1 MLDVHCTN
9 FHNFL
14 FWMFHFDIWKLIFE
28 QVIFLAKQLC
38 KRLISFYLIS
48 TSLAS
53 LFLPHF
59 AILLAGFSPWAPKLD
74 LFHPW
79 CNKNSRITKMWLKA
93 CWEFVWYLFEGKS
106 WCVPKEASE
115 NCIVWHYMPSFTHLI
130 RPLSPFSPFH
140 IPSFMKRQQRGG
152 DIHNFRKLRNSSL
165 SGIFSK
171 VLQSNQYFQTL
182 AFWDLTS
189 KCVTFSP
196 EYSQK

>member
-28 QVIFLAKQLC
+28 KSYISCIATLQTTHQFWLNFHFPCLSIFAPFCWFKTL
-38 KRLISFYLIS
+38 S
-48 TSLAS
+48 T
-53 LFLPHF
+53 
-59 AILLAGFSPWAPKLD
+59 IKLD

-140 IPSFMKRQQRGG
+140 IPSFMKRQQRGA
-152 DIHNFRKLRNSSL
+152 DIHNFRKLWNSSL

-171 VLQSNQYFQTL
+171 S
-182 AFWDLTS
+182 AS
-189 KCVTFSP
+189 A
-196 EYSQK
+196 

>member
-79 CNKNSRITKMWLKA
+79 CNKNNIITEMGSKA
-93 CWEFVWYLFEGKS
+93 CLEFVWYLFEGKS
-106 WCVPKEASE
+106 PKDASE
-115 NCIVWHYMPSFTHLI
+115 NFLVRHCMSPFTHLI
-130 RPLSPFSPFH
+130 PPLSSFSPFH

-171 VLQSNQYFQTL
+171 SASAKPIFSNPCFL
-182 AFWDLTS
+182 RFDI
-189 KCVTFSP
+189 
-196 EYSQK
+196 